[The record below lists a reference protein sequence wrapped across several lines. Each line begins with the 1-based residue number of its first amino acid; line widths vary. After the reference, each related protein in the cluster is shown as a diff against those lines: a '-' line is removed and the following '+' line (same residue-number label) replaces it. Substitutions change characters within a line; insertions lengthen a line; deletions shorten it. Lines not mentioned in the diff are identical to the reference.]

1 MTMIPGLI
9 STHSQM
15 MRKTNFRRA
24 QVLEQ
29 MSMGK
34 MEAPQLLGATSA
46 PVQMP
51 QRIPPKTTNESTF
64 RFRGVGAGT
73 GAGPSS
79 STKYRSDPTQP
90 SWITN
95 DRQVL
100 RFFGYFQE
108 KAIERE
114 REVIRI
120 RRIVLCFYLSDDSIS
135 ISEPR
140 VANSGMMQ
148 GEFMKRTLVSKPD
161 GSRFSPGDFA
171 IGAQVKLFGRVFH
184 FVDCDD
190 ATRTYYEEA
199 LGAPLESAHK
209 YPDDKSSHVDEIEA
223 LKAKLRQKTSALEV
237 SKAQQVRKFHE
248 NSQKVLRFYVS
259 WRDPH
264 PLYPATRHYVLHF
277 YLSDDTIEIVE
288 PKQQSPGGQ
297 RPKGQFAVLVSR
309 RKIAKDSEKNHS
321 RPRNAAPTESIVTER
336 DLRCGEWLKVF
347 SRSFLLEDC
356 DAFTR
361 DYYLE
366 KHGITQER
374 FDPPNETA
382 QERALKW
389 ELFKPKQPNP
399 PRDNQQPK
407 PNANDAK
414 FYQQKDAQL
423 RFRARFHACPPGDLN
438 AGREF
443 VVTYFVE
450 DDTLSVYE
458 PRVKNSGVVGGRF
471 LDRGRFRK
479 CFHPGDGDTLTR
491 EKQKERS
498 MYRASDFYVGAV
510 VGFEFSPNQRLEL
523 IEADLQTLNYC
534 ESHPDEFPYS
544 DPVLLLE
551 NLAKVASA
559 SGQTNWRELCQRLD
573 EQRTRTLN
581 MEQVRTLLERIGV
594 YSKLKTQQVVTLCR
608 AFEFIAAVDNN
619 SSPTKRFVYDDFCDA
634 IAVRTPKSKDSKYP
648 SLTKIANLRQLLRSV
663 DEQSIGVVPIDVLL
677 DVTSSYHVIMT
688 KAEIEQLVQQYSSK
702 RMVEYQS
709 LCNDVFQL
717 PTTVIKRDDSSAS
730 RAKAE
735 TSIPTH
741 RMLDDQDDGSWD
753 EDAFDQ
759 GDEATAPSSVMSQRK
774 RDIKESQ
781 RRPPDRPEST
791 QRSSSSL
798 NPSSHS
804 SSSRVVDL
812 LHRIF
817 GSKKYQLRKALRDRD
832 RDKTGMLTE
841 EGFIDAVLAVEP
853 KLSDDDTYLIADV
866 YFPTNNCS
874 IDYAKLLESA
884 FRTRI

>member
-1 MTMIPGLI
+1 MIPGLI

-34 MEAPQLLGATSA
+34 MEPPQMLEGATSA

-51 QRIPPKTTNESTF
+51 QRIPPKTTNESSF
-64 RFRGVGAGT
+64 RFHGVGT

-79 STKYRSDPTQP
+79 STRFRSDPTQP
-90 SWITN
+90 AWITN

-114 REVIRI
+114 REIIRI
-120 RRIVLCFYLSDDSIS
+120 RRVVFCFYLSDASIS

-161 GSRFSPGDFA
+161 GSRFSPTDFA
-171 IGAQVKLFGRVFH
+171 IGAQVKLYGRVFH

-237 SKAQQVRKFHE
+237 SKAEQVRKFHE
-248 NSQKVLRFYVS
+248 NSQKVLRFYLS

-288 PKQQSPGGQ
+288 PKQQSSGGQ

-309 RKIAKDSEKNHS
+309 RKIAKDGEKNHS
-321 RPRNAAPTESIVTER
+321 RPRNAAPTESVVTER

-389 ELFKPKQPNP
+389 ELFKPKLPNP

-407 PNANDAK
+407 TSANDAK

-423 RFRARFHACPPGDLN
+423 RFRARFHACPPGDVN

-443 VVTYFVE
+443 VVTYFLE

-491 EKQKERS
+491 ENQKERS
-498 MYRASDFYVGAV
+498 MYHASDFYVGAV

-523 IEADLQTLNYC
+523 VEADLQTLNYC
-534 ESHPDEFPYS
+534 ESHPDEFPFS
-544 DPVLLLE
+544 DSNVLLD

-559 SGQTNWRELCQRLD
+559 AGQTNWRELCQRLD

-581 MEQVRTLLERIGV
+581 MEQVRGLLERIGV
-594 YSKLKTQQVVTLCR
+594 YRKLKTQQVVTLCR
-608 AFEFIAAVDNN
+608 AFESSAAADN
-619 SSPTKRFVYDDFCDA
+619 SDTPSKRFVYDDFCDA
-634 IAVRTPKSKDSKYP
+634 IAVRSQRGGACKFPG
-648 SLTKIANLRQLLRSV
+648 LLKIANLRLLLRSV
-663 DEQSIGVVPIDVLL
+663 DEQSMGVVPMDVLL
-677 DVTSSYHVIMT
+677 DVTSSHQVIMA
-688 KAEIEQLVQQYSSK
+688 KPEIEQLVQRYSSK
-702 RMVEYQS
+702 RMVDYHA

-717 PTTVIKRDDSSAS
+717 PAAPTRRDDSTTS

-735 TSIPTH
+735 APMPTQ

-753 EDAFDQ
+753 EDAFDE
-759 GDEATAPSSVMSQRK
+759 GDEALPPSVLSQRK
-774 RDIKESQ
+774 SGIKETQ
-781 RRPPDRPEST
+781 LRPPDRPESI
-791 QRSSSSL
+791 QRPPSSKPAPRSSD
-798 NPSSHS
+798 
-804 SSSRVVDL
+804 SRVVDL
-812 LHRIF
+812 LHRVF
-817 GSKKYQLRKALRDRD
+817 GSRKYQLRKALRERD

-841 EGFIDAVLAVEP
+841 EAFMDAVLAVEP
-853 KLSDDDTYLIADV
+853 KLSDDDTYLIADE

-884 FRTRI
+884 FRT